1 MLFAL
6 LTVFAGLAIGVAL
19 LVGGHLFLGV
29 VVCLSAFPV
38 ALSVWLATNY
48 RTER

>member
-6 LTVFAGLAIGVAL
+6 LTVFAGVAVGIAL
-19 LVGGHLFLGV
+19 LVGGHLFAGV

-38 ALSVWLATNY
+38 SLGVWLAAND
-48 RTER
+48 RTGR